1 MIPPVIQYHKID
13 KPGAGSLVRGG
24 FTPPRRFARQMN
36 YLKRRGFTFHTTA
49 ELIEYFREHGKFPA
63 HGVAITFDDGW
74 RDNYTNA
81 FPVLKQLGIKATL
94 FVVPS
99 CIGQASAK
107 ALAHG
112 EGPRQ
117 HLSREEILEMSRH
130 GFEIGSHTMN
140 HRLLHELAAEDIKF
154 EVQEAKRQ
162 IENLVQEPCKSF
174 AYPAGFFTTDAQRII
189 EDAGHIAAFSTVY
202 GPTDRYDL
210 YALNRCE
217 ILRRDRFRFQFAAK
231 IRRMNLGAPTES
243 RQ

>member
-1 MIPPVIQYHKID
+1 
-13 KPGAGSLVRGG
+13 
-24 FTPPRRFARQMN
+24 MN

-49 ELIEYFREHGKFPA
+49 ELIEYFRERGTFPVN
-63 HGVAITFDDGW
+63 GIAITFDDGW

-117 HLSREEILEMSRH
+117 HLSRDEILEMSRH

-140 HRLLHELAAEDIKF
+140 HRLLPELSLDEIKF

-162 IENLVQEPCKSF
+162 IEDLVQQPCKSF
-174 AYPAGFFTTDAQRII
+174 AYPAGFFTADAQRII

-202 GPTDRYDL
+202 GPSDRCDL

-217 ILRRDRFRFQFAAK
+217 ILRRDRFLYQFAAK
-231 IRRMNLGAPTES
+231 MKGLNS
-243 RQ
+243 RSGT